1 MKRLIPLF
9 VCAVLVALLVAES
22 GFAEAV
28 VVSGLQSQPAKKD
41 TRDYTNTAMTDS
53 SMWNENTVQSETKLR
68 GRNSATDAWQTWLQ
82 FDLSG
87 VWATHDIA
95 DLQSA
100 TLSMMITNMGTSTR
114 KRVYVS
120 GMLDGLFYE
129 DEFGNPTS
137 SYEDWS
143 ELTLTWNNA
152 PANDIASTGTPIWSQ
167 VYGGGYIS
175 DSTYLGGPTE
185 GWTTTGVDDGIA
197 TAVELMTAFI
207 ATDTDGKV
215 TFILSG
221 HDTTYAYGV
230 GDELG
235 NGPYL
240 TLTFIPEPATLAIL
254 GLGGLLLRRRIA

>member
-53 SMWNENTVQSETKLR
+53 SMWNENTVQSETRLR

-82 FDLSG
+82 FDLTS
-87 VWATHDIA
+87 VWAAHAGET
-95 DLQSA
+95 LQSA

-120 GMLDGLFYE
+120 GMLDGLE
-129 DEFGNPTS
+129 IGGS
-137 SYEDWS
+137 SAEGWS
-143 ELTLTWNNA
+143 ENTLTWNNA
-152 PANDIASTGTPIWSQ
+152 PANDVASTGTPIWSQ

-175 DSTYLGGPTE
+175 DATYLGGPTE
-185 GWTTTGVDDGIA
+185 GWAVTGVDDGISN
-197 TAVELMTAFI
+197 AVELMTAFI

>member
-1 MKRLIPLF
+1 MKRTIPLF
-9 VCAVLVALLVAES
+9 VCAAFAALLVAECA
-22 GFAEAV
+22 FAESV
-28 VVSGLQSQPAKKD
+28 VVYGLQSQPAARD
-41 TRDYTNTAMTDS
+41 TREYTNTALDS
-53 SMWNENTVQSETKLR
+53 SMWRENNVQSETRLR
-68 GRNSATDAWQTWLQ
+68 ARASTNDAWQTWLQ
-82 FDLSG
+82 FDLSS
-87 VWATHDIA
+87 VWATHDVA

-120 GMLDGLFYE
+120 GMLDGLMYE
-129 DEFGNPTS
+129 DDEGNPIG

-152 PANDIASTGTPIWSQ
+152 PANDLTSATGSPIWSE
-167 VYGGGYIS
+167 VYGMSFIS
-175 DSTYLGGPTE
+175 DATYLGGPTE
-185 GWTTTGVDDGIA
+185 GWAVTGIDDGISI
-197 TAVELMTAFI
+197 AVELMTGFI

-215 TFILSG
+215 TFILTG

-230 GDELG
+230 GDEFG